1 MNYRSVLQTA
11 TTVIQKAGHLPA
23 QMLDQSICSQCPSR
37 GKSKGLIYSQV
48 ETAQF
53 RIPWHRQSRAE
64 SSWAHGSV
72 YRDRAPRL
80 GVTCLGGE
88 SPGDLGGGW
97 EGQGQEPAEGQG
109 PQVSSAASVA
119 PSPTPTPPRQGGPL
133 ASVEREAPFFLLQM
147 LSSGRGSCVH
157 PDLSR
162 SSGSSGF
169 RTRVWT
175 AAHADLIRDLGGA
188 LANPLGRPWEAAS
201 PSLARC
207 PSEQVLQP

>member
-88 SPGDLGGGW
+88 SPGDPGGGGR
-97 EGQGQEPAEGQG
+97 GQGQEPVEGRPG
-109 PQVSSAASVA
+109 STGLLCSLGGSFSHP
-119 PSPTPTPPRQGGPL
+119 PTPPRQGGPL
-133 ASVEREAPFFLLQM
+133 ASVQ
-147 LSSGRGSCVH
+147 RGSF
-157 PDLSR
+157 LSPADVVIR
-162 SSGSSGF
+162 KGLLCASRPLSGSSGF